1 MMKRGEI
8 WWVDFEPASGSEIR
22 KTRPA
27 VIISNDASNIALSR
41 VVVIPFTSNIS
52 RIYPG
57 NVLVNVNGK
66 PGKLM
71 ADQIMTA
78 DKSRL
83 KNYIGV
89 LSFDDMGKTSETVG
103 TLHETTVVVRLPLC

>member
-1 MMKRGEI
+1 MKRGEI
-8 WWVDFEPASGSEIR
+8 WWVDFEPTSGSEIR

-41 VVVIPFTSNIS
+41 VVVVPFTSNIS

-57 NVLVNVNGK
+57 NVLIEVNGK
-66 PGKLM
+66 SGKLM
-71 ADQIMTA
+71 ADQIMTV

-83 KNYIGV
+83 KNYIEI
-89 LSFDDMGKTSETVG
+89 LSFGDMLKASETVRMHLG
-103 TLHETTVVVRLPLC
+103 L

>member
-1 MMKRGEI
+1 MKRGEV
-8 WWVDFEPASGSEIR
+8 WWVDFEPASGSETR

-27 VIISNDASNIALSR
+27 VIVSNDASNISLSR
-41 VVVIPFTSNIS
+41 VVVVPFTSNIS

-57 NVLVNVNGK
+57 NALVNVNGK

-83 KNYIGV
+83 KNYFGM
-89 LSFDDMGKTSETVG
+89 LNNDDMAKVAETIRIH
-103 TLHETTVVVRLPLC
+103 LEL

>member
-1 MMKRGEI
+1 MKRGEV
-8 WWVDFEPASGSEIR
+8 WWVDFEPASGSETR

-27 VIISNDASNIALSR
+27 VIISNDASNMALSR
-41 VVVIPFTSNIS
+41 VVVVPFTSNIS

-57 NVLVNVNGK
+57 NTLVNVKGQTS
-66 PGKLM
+66 KLM

-83 KNYIGV
+83 KNYIDI
-89 LSFDDMGKTSETVG
+89 LNSDDMAKVSETVRMH
-103 TLHETTVVVRLPLC
+103 LKL